1 MAAQLRVLRRRIRSI
16 QSTKKITKAM
26 ELIATSRIARANAR
40 VEASRPYA
48 QEITKVLSA
57 LASAAGTL
65 DDPLL
70 VEREN
75 PTRAAMLVVT
85 SDRGLCGGYNANL
98 IRAAEELNALLR
110 DEGKSVALYLIGR
123 KAVNYYT
130 FRGRPIERSWTGFTE
145 QPSYRDAAAAGEA
158 LVSAF
163 LAGTED
169 KGSAK
174 SDGASGNG
182 VSDNGVSGNGVS
194 GVDELHIVYTEFRS
208 MLTQTPQVRRIAPLE
223 VEYVDDNGDN
233 GDNAAGNE
241 SSGQLG
247 NQQSPGRH
255 SAAESMTPLY
265 EFEPDADELLGHLLP
280 KYINT
285 RIYAALLESAASEQ
299 AARRQAMKAATDN
312 ATDLIQDLTREA
324 NRARQGLITQE
335 ISEIVGGAEALS
347 AAGSDN

>member
-1 MAAQLRVLRRRIRSI
+1 MAAQLRVLRRRIRAI

-26 ELIATSRIARANAR
+26 ELIATSRIARAQAR
-40 VEASRPYA
+40 VQASRPYA
-48 QEITKVLSA
+48 AEITKVLSA

-65 DDPLL
+65 DNPLL

-98 IRAAEELNALLR
+98 IRAAEELQALLR
-110 DEGKSVALYLIGR
+110 DEGKSVTLYLIGR

-130 FRGRPIERSWTGFTE
+130 FRKRPIEQSWTGFSE
-145 QPSYRDAAAAGEA
+145 QPTYADAVAAGA
-158 LVSAF
+158 VLVNAF
-163 LAGTED
+163 LAGTD
-169 KGSAK
+169 DDSAGPGRAPGP
-174 SDGASGNG
+174 DG
-182 VSDNGVSGNGVS
+182 VP

-208 MLTQTPQVRRIAPLE
+208 MLTQTPRVRRIAPLV
-223 VEYVDDNGDN
+223 VEYVD
-233 GDNAAGNE
+233 
-241 SSGQLG
+241 
-247 NQQSPGRH
+247 H
-255 SAAESMTPLY
+255 SAASQGQAPHSDGPAPLY
-265 EFEPDADELLGHLLP
+265 EFEPDADELLAHLLP

-285 RIYAALLESAASEQ
+285 RIYAALLEAAASEQ

-324 NRARQGLITQE
+324 NRARQGIITQE

-347 AAGSDN
+347 AVGSDN

>member
-1 MAAQLRVLRRRIRSI
+1 MAAQLRVLRRRIRSV
-16 QSTKKITKAM
+16 QSTKKITKAS
-26 ELIATSRIARANAR
+26 ELIATSRIARAQAR

-65 DDPLL
+65 DSPLL

-98 IRAAEELNALLR
+98 LRAAEELHALLR
-110 DEGKSVALYLIGR
+110 DEGKSVTLYLVGR
-123 KAVNYYT
+123 KAVSYYT
-130 FRGRPIERSWTGFTE
+130 FRQRPIEESWTGFSE
-145 QPSYRDAAAAGEA
+145 QPSYDDAAAAGNV
-158 LVSAF
+158 LVRAF
-163 LAGTED
+163 LSGADDEGGD
-169 KGSAK
+169 PGP
-174 SDGASGNG
+174 DGIP
-182 VSDNGVSGNGVS
+182 

-208 MLTQTPQVRRIAPLE
+208 MLTQTPRARRIAPLE
-223 VEYVDDNGDN
+223 VEYVEDDS
-233 GDNAAGNE
+233 AGE
-241 SSGQLG
+241 DREDSAREEQRPRSD
-247 NQQSPGRH
+247 SP
-255 SAAESMTPLY
+255 SPLY
-265 EFEPDADELLGHLLP
+265 EFEPDAEELLGHLLP

-285 RIYAALLESAASEQ
+285 RIYAALLEAAASEQ

-312 ATDLIQDLTREA
+312 ATELIQDLTREA

-347 AAGSDN
+347 AVGSDD

>member
-26 ELIATSRIARANAR
+26 ELIATSRIARAQAR

-48 QEITKVLSA
+48 REITKVLSA

-65 DDPLL
+65 EDPLL

-98 IRAAEELNALLR
+98 IRAAEELHALLR
-110 DEGKSVALYLIGR
+110 EEGKSVALYLIGR

-130 FRGRPIERSWTGFTE
+130 FRGRPIEQSWTGFSE
-145 QPSYRDAAAAGEA
+145 QPAHSDAAAAGNV
-158 LVSAF
+158 LVRAF
-163 LAGTED
+163 LAGTD
-169 KGSAK
+169 DSAGP
-174 SDGASGNG
+174 SPEA
-182 VSDNGVSGNGVS
+182 VSDPGSEAGSDTVP

-208 MLTQTPQVRRIAPLE
+208 MLTQTPQARRIAPLE
-223 VEYVDDNGDN
+223 VEYVDDD
-233 GDNAAGNE
+233 AASNEPGNKH
-241 SSGQLG
+241 SSGQPPRSD
-247 NQQSPGRH
+247 SP
-255 SAAESMTPLY
+255 SPLY
-265 EFEPDADELLGHLLP
+265 EFEPDADELLAHLLP

-285 RIYAALLESAASEQ
+285 RIYAALLEAAASEQ
-299 AARRQAMKAATDN
+299 VARRQAMKAATDN

>member
-1 MAAQLRVLRRRIRSI
+1 MAAQLRVLRRRIRSV

-26 ELIATSRIARANAR
+26 ELIATSRIARAQAR

-48 QEITKVLSA
+48 GEITKVLSA

-65 DDPLL
+65 DNPLL

-98 IRAAEELNALLR
+98 IRAAEELHALLR

-123 KAVNYYT
+123 KAVSYYT
-130 FRGRPIERSWTGFTE
+130 FRGQPIEQSWTGFSE
-145 QPSYRDAAAAGEA
+145 QPTYSDAAAAGNV
-158 LVSAF
+158 LVGAF
-163 LAGTED
+163 LAGTD
-169 KGSAK
+169 DSAGPSPDSGSDPE
-174 SDGASGNG
+174 SDPE
-182 VSDNGVSGNGVS
+182 SDPVP

-208 MLTQTPQVRRIAPLE
+208 MLTQTPQARRIAPLE
-223 VEYVDDNGDN
+223 VEYVDDN
-233 GDNAAGNE
+233 AASNE
-241 SSGQLG
+241 PSHEPNHKPKNKQGPGQPPRSDG
-247 NQQSPGRH
+247 P
-255 SAAESMTPLY
+255 APLY
-265 EFEPDADELLGHLLP
+265 EFEPDADELLAHLLP

-285 RIYAALLESAASEQ
+285 RIYAALLEAAASEQ
-299 AARRQAMKAATDN
+299 AARSQAMKAATDN

>member
-1 MAAQLRVLRRRIRSI
+1 MAAQLRVLRRRIRSV

-26 ELIATSRIARANAR
+26 ELIATSRIGRAQAR

-48 QEITKVLSA
+48 REITKVLSA

-65 DDPLL
+65 DNPLL

-98 IRAAEELNALLR
+98 LRAAEELNALLR

-130 FRGRPIERSWTGFTE
+130 FRQQPIEESWTGFSD
-145 QPSYRDAAAAGEA
+145 QPAYKNAAEAGNT
-158 LVSAF
+158 LVQAF
-163 LAGTED
+163 LAGAD
-169 KGSAK
+169 DA
-174 SDGASGNG
+174 DGAPGPDG
-182 VSDNGVSGNGVS
+182 VP
-194 GVDELHIVYTEFRS
+194 GVDELHIVYTEFQS
-208 MLTQTPQVRRIAPLE
+208 MLTQTPQARRIAPLE
-223 VEYVDDNGDN
+223 VEYVGENADDADTPQKQPRSDGP
-233 GDNAAGNE
+233 A
-241 SSGQLG
+241 
-247 NQQSPGRH
+247 
-255 SAAESMTPLY
+255 PLY
-265 EFEPDADELLGHLLP
+265 EFEPDADELLAHLLP

-285 RIYAALLESAASEQ
+285 RIYAALLEAAASEH
-299 AARRQAMKAATDN
+299 AARRQAMKSATDN

-324 NRARQGLITQE
+324 NRARQGIITQE

-347 AAGSDN
+347 AVGSDN

>member
-26 ELIATSRIARANAR
+26 ELIATSRIARAQAR

-48 QEITKVLSA
+48 KEITKVLSA

-65 DDPLL
+65 DNPLL

-75 PTRAAMLVVT
+75 PTRAAMLVVS

-98 IRAAEELNALLR
+98 IRAAEELHALLR
-110 DEGKSVALYLIGR
+110 DEGKSVMLYLIGR
-123 KAVNYYT
+123 KAVKYYT
-130 FRGRPIERSWTGFTE
+130 FRQRPIEQSWTGFSE
-145 QPSYRDAAAAGEA
+145 QPSYDDAAAAGNV

-163 LAGTED
+163 LAGAD
-169 KGSAK
+169 DDSGSPGG
-174 SDGASGNG
+174 DSGP
-182 VSDNGVSGNGVS
+182 DGVS

-208 MLTQTPQVRRIAPLE
+208 MLAQTPQARRIAPLV
-223 VEYVDDNGDN
+223 VEYIDDNAVENEPGDET
-233 GDNAAGNE
+233 GNKQAQ
-241 SSGQLG
+241 GQRSRSD
-247 NQQSPGRH
+247 SP
-255 SAAESMTPLY
+255 TPLY
-265 EFEPDADELLGHLLP
+265 EFEPDADELLAHLLP

-285 RIYAALLESAASEQ
+285 RIYAALLEAAASEQ
-299 AARRQAMKAATDN
+299 AARRQAMKNATDN

-324 NRARQGLITQE
+324 NRARQGIITQE

-347 AAGSDN
+347 AVGSDN